1 MKKLS
6 FVLAFVI
13 LVSCFAFA
21 ACGDKE
27 EENSSASSS
36 EAASDGASAQEPSAS
51 DEPSN
56 EPSDEASDES
66 ADEPADE
73 PADPVELTGEV
84 ISQGCE
90 YEVPGGKGYVVQDDK
105 WPANYTANL
114 TDGTAMD
121 QLVYNS
127 SWFSFNTEP
136 DMDGEANTINGV
148 GMAIIDLGAVKT
160 VSGAKVNI
168 CTGEAS
174 SQIAPIGS
182 VVVSVS
188 DDGESFSNPFKLNLP
203 DGVVGWAEGGCA
215 PVSARFVKVEFIKGG
230 EGFHMFTNEISV
242 YGN

>member
-6 FVLAFVI
+6 FVLALI
-13 LVSCFAFA
+13 LLVSCFTFA

-27 EENSSASSS
+27 EESSSASSS
-36 EAASDGASAQEPSAS
+36 EAASDEASAQEPSSS
-51 DEPSN
+51 DEPS
-56 EPSDEASDES
+56 
-66 ADEPADE
+66 DEPAE
-73 PADPVELTGEV
+73 PVELTGEV

-148 GMAIIDLGAVKT
+148 GTAIIDLGAVKT

-188 DDGESFSNPFKLNLP
+188 ADGESFSNPFKLNLP